1 MALVIINK
9 EIKQF
14 FVDYLKTSKKMTYAK
29 MVAQ

>member
-1 MALVIINK
+1 MAYVVINK

-14 FVDYLKTSKKMTYAK
+14 FIDYLKKAKMAYAK